1 MSLIDKIGQPA
12 MVELCA
18 EEAVELAEA
27 STKFAHACLK
37 LARKMRGE
45 NPTPKVMEEILAN
58 LNEECADVLY
68 CINKLVEESNIISYE
83 SIDSVFMAK
92 GNRAEER
99 VNKIME
105 DNPYG
110 AGIRLL

>member
-1 MSLIDKIGQPA
+1 MNIFEKIGAPA
-12 MVELCA
+12 MVDLCA
-18 EEAVELAEA
+18 EEAIELAEA

-45 NPTPKVMEEILAN
+45 NPTPKIMEEIVAN

-99 VNKIME
+99 IKKMME
-105 DNPYG
+105 DN
-110 AGIRLL
+110 